1 MFAGSPHAAML
12 APSVPTSTMRM
23 AGMLRTT
30 MTFVPSIV
38 APIAMPMME
47 MTMPMP
53 VPNFM
58 AGAPWSGSRLLGARP
73 RR

>member
-1 MFAGSPHAAML
+1 MWTGRPHAAIV
-12 APSVPTSTMRM
+12 APSVPTSTIRI
-23 AGMLRTT
+23 AGTLRTT

-38 APIAMPMME
+38 APMAMPTQE

-58 AGAPWSGSRLLGARP
+58 AGAPRRDSRPRARP

>member
-1 MFAGSPHAAML
+1 MWAASPQAAMV
-12 APSVPTSTMRM
+12 APSVPTSTIRI
-23 AGMLRTT
+23 AGTLMTT

-38 APIAMPMME
+38 APMAMPTME

-58 AGAPWSGSRLLGARP
+58 AGAPWSGPRRPGARP